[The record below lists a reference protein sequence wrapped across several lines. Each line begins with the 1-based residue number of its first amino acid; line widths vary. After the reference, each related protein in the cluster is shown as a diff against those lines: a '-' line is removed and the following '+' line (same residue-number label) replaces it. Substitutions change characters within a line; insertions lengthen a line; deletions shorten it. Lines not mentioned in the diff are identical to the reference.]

1 MEHVNHDV
9 KIFAILGTLY
19 RGRVFITHGFL
30 ILQSVV
36 KVVIHS
42 VALKNK
48 VGAPVEVESIKADC
62 E

>member
-1 MEHVNHDV
+1 VEHVNHDV

-19 RGRVFITHGFL
+19 RGRVFTTHGFL